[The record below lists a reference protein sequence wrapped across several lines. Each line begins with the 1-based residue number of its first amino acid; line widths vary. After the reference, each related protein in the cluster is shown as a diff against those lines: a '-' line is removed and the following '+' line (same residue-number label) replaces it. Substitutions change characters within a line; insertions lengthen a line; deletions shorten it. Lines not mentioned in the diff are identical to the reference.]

1 MLCLQAHEAAV
12 RVIRFSHNDNWL
24 VSADGGGRVKYWKLN
39 LELVKA
45 RLLSP
50 PNC

>member
-1 MLCLQAHEAAV
+1 M

-39 LELVKA
+39 LELVKVSWVTVQPS
-45 RLLSP
+45 RLP
-50 PNC
+50 